1 MINVKWQPIDVFGI
15 LIVHLLF
22 LSCCCCIVFVN
33 IAFRWKKN
41 VVWSRRWDIELIR
54 EYSLLKV
61 INLKSRLLAPFCSL
75 MVLSRS
81 IWCIIILRAS
91 ACIETYWFMPW
102 CLVSFIDRSLVVSY
116 RCLLNVNES
125 RQHIH
130 YHDTY
135 VSSTDTEH
143 DVFLSFTGVML
154 VLKTLYCTTLVI
166 LSDTYGYYCI

>member
-1 MINVKWQPIDVFGI
+1 MYHHFTGVGMYRNI
-15 LIVHLLF
+15 LIYALMF
-22 LSCCCCIVFVN
+22 GQFYWPLSGF
-33 IAFRWKKN
+33 
-41 VVWSRRWDIELIR
+41 
-54 EYSLLKV
+54 
-61 INLKSRLLAPFCSL
+61 
-75 MVLSRS
+75 
-81 IWCIIILRAS
+81 
-91 ACIETYWFMPW
+91 
-102 CLVSFIDRSLVVSY
+102 VSY